1 MAATLPLEYAAI
13 TIVKAATFILFSIDA
28 YGDFFFSVFFPDIR
42 TGGIFVFIGQTI
54 IVLLGSSL
62 HPSAGLSCS
71 CPADRMKG

>member
-13 TIVKAATFILFSIDA
+13 AIVKVVTFILFFHRCLWGIFA
-28 YGDFFFSVFFPDIR
+28 SVFFPDIR
-42 TGGIFVFIGQTI
+42 TGGIFVFIVQTI
-54 IVLLGSSL
+54 IVLLGSSP